1 MKKKTNYFFEQFV
14 VLSQFCNRAID
25 ALIEGMKPVK
35 DIDVEALKNSVHT
48 IEHASDEQKREIE
61 ERLGKE
67 FMTPIDREDI
77 FLLLDAIDDLTDAID
92 DVSYKMYVHNQTRV
106 PEDGHDMLELAR
118 GGVYSVSE
126 LLSHL
131 QEVTKKEVIYPLI
144 EKAQYYEEEADHLYE
159 AKVHDI
165 YLKGLDRTPD
175 GVIIETFYSSFEYI
189 TDKCRDIAKEVSI
202 IMYKNL

>member
-77 FLLLDAIDDLTDAID
+77 LSIAHQIDNIID
-92 DVSYKMYVHNQTRV
+92 GIDEIIINMSI
-106 PEDGHDMLELAR
+106 
-118 GGVYSVSE
+118 YS
-126 LLSHL
+126 
-131 QEVTKKEVIYPLI
+131 K
-144 EKAQYYEEEADHLYE
+144 
-159 AKVHDI
+159 
-165 YLKGLDRTPD
+165 
-175 GVIIETFYSSFEYI
+175 
-189 TDKCRDIAKEVSI
+189 
-202 IMYKNL
+202 